1 MIRWLNEMLLLTML
15 LVPPMIFFPAICWL
29 VAAHPDPTAA
39 LVLFWFAP
47 LRDSHFPTASTTT
60 SLTIPIT
67 FWKIHPPASLR
78 SDH

>member
-1 MIRWLNEMLLLTML
+1 
-15 LVPPMIFFPAICWL
+15 VK
-29 VAAHPDPTAA
+29 PTGGPKA
-39 LVLFWFAP
+39 VEKTGKERPWKS